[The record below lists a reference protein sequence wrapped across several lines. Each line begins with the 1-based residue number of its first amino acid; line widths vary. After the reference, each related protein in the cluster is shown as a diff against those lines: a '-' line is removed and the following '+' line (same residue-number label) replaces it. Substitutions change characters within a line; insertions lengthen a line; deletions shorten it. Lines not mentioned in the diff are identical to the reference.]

1 MSKISSKINLTQFK
15 HKVMKLQGK
24 SGMID
29 CIVLPIDANHFY
41 RGEKGIYMDLVGFEL
56 KEKREN
62 QTHLIKQSLPKE
74 VYEKMSEQ
82 EKNETPIVGGHTV
95 WTFKEPEPVREEIRM
110 PDSFPGELADG
121 LPF

>member
-24 SGMID
+24 SGLID

-41 RGEKGIYMDLVGFEL
+41 RGEKGIYMDLVGLEL
-56 KEKREN
+56 KKKKDN

-74 VYEKMSEQ
+74 LYDKMSDQ
-82 EKNETPIVGGHTV
+82 EKNETPIVGSHIV
-95 WTFKEPEPVREEIRM
+95 WSYREPEPVREEIKV
-110 PDSFPGELADG
+110 PESISGEYVDD